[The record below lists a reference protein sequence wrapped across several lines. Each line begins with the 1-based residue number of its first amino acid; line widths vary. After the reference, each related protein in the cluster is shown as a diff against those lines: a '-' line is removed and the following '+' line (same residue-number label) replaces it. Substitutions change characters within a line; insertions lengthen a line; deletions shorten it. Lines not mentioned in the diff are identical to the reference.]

1 MTMGGGG
8 PPKEKQARDR
18 KSATHGMHMLAGAGA
33 RDGIGEGRGEVKCA
47 NHAGL
52 CMPRT
57 GRAVTPWGL
66 VCSVQLELRQSST

>member
-1 MTMGGGG
+1 MGEDTAGDYGGGD

-47 NHAGL
+47 HQMA
-52 CMPRT
+52 
-57 GRAVTPWGL
+57 
-66 VCSVQLELRQSST
+66 